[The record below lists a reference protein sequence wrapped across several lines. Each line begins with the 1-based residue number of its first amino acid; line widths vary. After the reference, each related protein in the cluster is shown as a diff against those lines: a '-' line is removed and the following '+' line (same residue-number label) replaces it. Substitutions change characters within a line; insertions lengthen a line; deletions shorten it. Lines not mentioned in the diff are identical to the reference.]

1 MGVALIV
8 RHARTSSDEP
18 GRGIPRPVAFPQ
30 CRSPFRPVT
39 VTLRDGGFMIQLSF
53 LFALFTGLCE
63 LVVALGVYRGLAAFE
78 HVQGRYVADG
88 GV

>member
-1 MGVALIV
+1 
-8 RHARTSSDEP
+8 
-18 GRGIPRPVAFPQ
+18 
-30 CRSPFRPVT
+30 
-39 VTLRDGGFMIQLSF
+39 MIQLSF